1 MASLLLMNKLFRNKA
16 MRKIIFLIVLFV
28 VLPFYASALQPQRG
42 YRGFVDWS
50 NSAKI
55 DMGFLSIENQSG
67 DETEIFTGIS
77 TSHGYQFNNWL
88 YVGGGTG
95 FEYNL
100 DWKAFE
106 NEYDENARYIIPI
119 FVECRLD
126 AKWRRFTPYF
136 SVRLGANV
144 ADNGGVYFSPTVGYR
159 FNWGRRSAIN
169 LGLGLT
175 LFGYRSSYTE
185 HIMQPDGGID
195 LGPTIHY
202 QAHVVRFSLRLGYEF
217 NLP

>member
-1 MASLLLMNKLFRNKA
+1 MKKLLLLIAA
-16 MRKIIFLIVLFV
+16 MA
-28 VLPFYASALQPQRG
+28 VLPFTASALQPQRG

-50 NSAKI
+50 NSAKF
-55 DMGFLSIENQSG
+55 DMGFLFIENEPG
-67 DETEIFTGIS
+67 DDTEIFTGIS

-88 YVGGGTG
+88 YVGGGAG

-106 NEYDENARYIIPI
+106 NEYDENASYIIPI

-175 LFGYRSSYTE
+175 LFGYRSSYPE